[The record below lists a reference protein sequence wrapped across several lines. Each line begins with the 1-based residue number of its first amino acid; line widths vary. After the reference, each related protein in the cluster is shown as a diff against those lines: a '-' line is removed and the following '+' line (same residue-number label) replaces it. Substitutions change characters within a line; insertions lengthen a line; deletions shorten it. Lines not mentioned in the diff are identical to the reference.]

1 MTARVAFSSFPPKL
15 IVLSV
20 LGLTQKQ
27 KCCHAAFHLVLL
39 NAQHLLHAK
48 NENPEGPDMMRPRGR
63 GFSGVGAGAGPKSAN
78 GKNILCVFKSRA
90 MVLAPGAVFT
100 VSSTLYL
107 SGDSWRITV
116 TVLSPLELN
125 TRRVS
130 GLKHTT
136 ANKRIRSSCFKWS
149 LSLSGNLIC
158 GFDTAIRKAG
168 NIVHLPARLRRFP
181 PPLTGM
187 KTCLF
192 CIDSNRVARD
202 WNDHTHL
209 T

>member
-27 KCCHAAFHLVLL
+27 KCCHAV
-39 NAQHLLHAK
+39 
-48 NENPEGPDMMRPRGR
+48 
-63 GFSGVGAGAGPKSAN
+63 
-78 GKNILCVFKSRA
+78 LCVFKSRA

-136 ANKRIRSSCFKWS
+136 ANKRIRSSCFIWS

-202 WNDHTHL
+202 WNVDDTHL